1 MNNQFYLAQKYK
13 KRCFVGIIFFYF
25 RQTLYFCPIIKS
37 IILKTDIILAGV
49 GGQGILSIATVI
61 GLAAVN
67 NNLNIKQSE
76 VHGMSQRGGAV
87 YSHLRLSDR
96 PIASDLVPSGGAD
109 IVLSVEPMEALRY
122 VPYLKPGGWLATN
135 THPFVNIGNY
145 PDLEAL
151 MNQLNALQNK
161 ILVDAETLAS
171 ECGNTKASNMVMLGA
186 AVPFLN
192 MGMEDMERA
201 IASIF
206 KRKGEA
212 IVDLN
217 IRALQAGYR
226 VACEAVD

>member
-1 MNNQFYLAQKYK
+1 M
-13 KRCFVGIIFFYF
+13 
-25 RQTLYFCPIIKS
+25 
-37 IILKTDIILAGV
+37 KTDIILAGV

-67 NNLNIKQSE
+67 NNLNIKQAE

-87 YSHLRLSDR
+87 YSHLRLSDGQ
-96 PIASDLVPSGGAD
+96 IASDLIPLGAAD

-122 VPYLKPGGWLATN
+122 VPYLKPGGWLVTN

-145 PDLEAL
+145 PDLQAL
-151 MNQLNALQNK
+151 MDQLNTLQNK
-161 ILVDAETLAS
+161 VLVDAETLAS

-192 MGMEDMERA
+192 MGVDDMERA
-201 IASIF
+201 VASIF
-206 KRKGEA
+206 ERKGDA
-212 IVDLN
+212 IVAVN

-226 VACEAVD
+226 VACEAVN